1 MSGVNLI
8 ELSRGTSPNTY
19 VILPDDRQFN
29 IVISTGTGSG
39 LLRYT
44 KSVTAA
50 SLGTT
55 AITYVIDSRNPASG
69 APNVDRDLLMDLSV
83 NSART
88 LLTIILRD
96 LRDFPNEMIVSVYA
110 LREIAEQGGDGG
122 TTVVANPP
130 TESTDPTLDSITIG
144 SEDYRVVGQQ
154 RPPEPLTEQELL
166 DVLPGAPLD
175 GQVLTFDES
184 SGTLVWT
191 TPATGSGGTGGT
203 GTGSSSQTIS
213 PISNYQEMYNA
224 LEEAL
229 FSGALTIT
237 YSGKTVTYR
246 STDEMI
252 RIHRMLAQKLGIG
265 RKPRVATMT
274 FKQRSYH

>member
-1 MSGVNLI
+1 MSGVDLVQ
-8 ELSRGTSPNTY
+8 LSRGTSPNTY
-19 VILPDDRQFN
+19 VIEPEDLEFN

-50 SLGTT
+50 ALGTT
-55 AITYVIDSRNPASG
+55 AITYVIDSRNPAAG
-69 APNVDRDLLMDLSV
+69 APNVDRDLLMDISV

-88 LLTIILRD
+88 LLTIVLRD

-110 LREIAEQGGDGG
+110 LRETEEQGGDGG
-122 TTVVANPP
+122 TTVVANPQTDP
-130 TESTDPTLDSITIG
+130 SDPTLDSITIG

-154 RPPEPLTEQELL
+154 RVPDPPDPLTEQEIL
-166 DVLPGAPLD
+166 DAIPSRPLD
-175 GQVLTFDES
+175 GQVLTFDEAT
-184 SGTLVWT
+184 GNLIWT
-191 TPATGSGGTGGT
+191 SPATGSGGTG
-203 GTGSSSQTIS
+203 SSSQQPIQ

-224 LEEAL
+224 LEEAI

-252 RIHRMLAQKLGIG
+252 RIHRMLSRKLGIG
-265 RKPRVATMT
+265 KKPRVATMT

>member
-1 MSGVNLI
+1 MSGVNLV
-8 ELSRGTSPNTY
+8 ELTRGTSPNTY
-19 VILPDDRQFN
+19 VTLPDDRQFN

-55 AITYVIDSRNPASG
+55 AITYVIDSRNPAAG

-83 NSART
+83 NSGRT
-88 LLTIILRD
+88 LLTIVLRD

-110 LREIAEQGGDGG
+110 LRQTAEESGDAG
-122 TTVVANPP
+122 TNVVANPP
-130 TESTDPTLDSITIG
+130 TESTDPTLDSIKIG

-154 RPPEPLTEQELL
+154 QPPEPLTEQELL
-166 DVLPGAPLD
+166 DVLPGSPLD

-184 SGTLVWT
+184 SGTLIWT
-191 TPATGSGGTGGT
+191 TPSTSSGGST
-203 GTGSSSQTIS
+203 QTPQQDVS
-213 PISNYQEMYNA
+213 PVSNYREMYNA

-252 RIHRMLAQKLGIG
+252 RIHRMLSRKLGIG
-265 RKPRVATMT
+265 TKSRTATIT